1 MNFIDDRLQL
11 VSSDLD
17 SVERKIAYF
26 QSSTSAVDLST
37 QASAYFQKVTSLD
50 QQNAQIDLQLEGLQQ
65 LQNYL
70 KTKGKKEG
78 VVPSLSLINDPSLSG
93 LIDKLYGAET
103 QAAAVKSV
111 TGERN
116 DAAIEADAQV
126 AKIQDQIADN
136 MGNIK
141 SNLLLLKNRINSQI
155 ADNNYLLKKV
165 PEQERV
171 FLDISRQQA
180 VKNNIYTF
188 LLQKRE
194 ETAISSVATTPD
206 LKVVETP
213 SSYGPISPVP
223 NKFYMMGLVIGL
235 LAGAF
240 LVLLKEIF
248 SRKVLFRSEV
258 ENKMDVP
265 ILGELVQ
272 VKEKEPIVI
281 MDGKTYRY
289 C

>member
-1 MNFIDDRLQL
+1 M
-11 VSSDLD
+11 
-17 SVERKIAYF
+17 
-26 QSSTSAVDLST
+26 
-37 QASAYFQKVTSLD
+37 
-50 QQNAQIDLQLEGLQQ
+50 
-65 LQNYL
+65 
-70 KTKGKKEG
+70 
-78 VVPSLSLINDPSLSG
+78 PSLSLINDPSLSG
-93 LIDKLYGAET
+93 LIDKLYGAES

-126 AKIQDQIADN
+126 TKIQDQIADN

-223 NKFYMMGLVIGL
+223 NKFYMMGL
-235 LAGAF
+235 
-240 LVLLKEIF
+240 
-248 SRKVLFRSEV
+248 
-258 ENKMDVP
+258 
-265 ILGELVQ
+265 
-272 VKEKEPIVI
+272 
-281 MDGKTYRY
+281 
-289 C
+289 